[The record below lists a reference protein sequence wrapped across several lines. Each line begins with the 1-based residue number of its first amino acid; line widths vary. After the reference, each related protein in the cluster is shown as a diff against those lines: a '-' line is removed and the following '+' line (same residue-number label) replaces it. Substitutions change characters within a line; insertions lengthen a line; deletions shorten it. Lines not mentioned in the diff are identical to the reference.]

1 MKKRDRSDPGEPQP
15 DIPDTLSPLDELP
28 PAPPPLPEILPQ
40 EEVANLVQKDR
51 LTRENAF
58 IQTVQEAAR
67 KYRCDLVAQTV
78 IEGDKVQSRVQVRV
92 NA

>member
-15 DIPDTLSPLDELP
+15 DIPDTLSPLEELP
-28 PAPPPLPEILPQ
+28 PQPDLPEILPQ